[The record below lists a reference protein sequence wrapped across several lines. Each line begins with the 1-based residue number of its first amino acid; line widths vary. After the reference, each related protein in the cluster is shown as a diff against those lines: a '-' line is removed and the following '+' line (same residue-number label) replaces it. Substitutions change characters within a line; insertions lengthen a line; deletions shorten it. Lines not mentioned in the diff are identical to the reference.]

1 MSRRKQAK
9 PIRHLDDEESTPING
24 KTESLTTQGWHTFR
38 KFLAFFYMWIKLD
51 YTCVIRKV
59 WNETIFQCCDTAD

>member
-24 KTESLTTQGWHTFR
+24 KTKRHSRLAIGILLFINFWSVVLFFNDVDKTNNR
-38 KFLAFFYMWIKLD
+38 KSM
-51 YTCVIRKV
+51 
-59 WNETIFQCCDTAD
+59 E